1 MAVLFCIVN
10 FYIKAKILTHYNIY
24 YAKILTNESL
34 KMHTVYT
41 AILFNLNF
49 IDIMVT
55 SLSMK
60 FTSSQI
66 QSIGRNGGYKKP

>member
-34 KMHTVYT
+34 KMYTVYT
-41 AILFNLNF
+41 AIFDF
-49 IDIMVT
+49 HWYHGDFTV
-55 SLSMK
+55 SMK

-66 QSIGRNGGYKKP
+66 QSIGRNGGYKKIES